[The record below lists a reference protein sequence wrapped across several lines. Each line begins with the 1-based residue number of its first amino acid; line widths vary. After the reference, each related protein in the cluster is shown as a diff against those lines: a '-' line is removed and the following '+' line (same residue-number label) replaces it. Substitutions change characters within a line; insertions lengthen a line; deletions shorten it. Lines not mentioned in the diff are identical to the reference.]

1 MSVGTAA
8 LGGRYQLLDLLGRG
22 GMSDVYRARDERSGR
37 IVALKIVR
45 SSDPALARRLV
56 QEARALE
63 LLTYPG
69 LIGLLDTGFDGGQA
83 FLVMELVEG
92 ETLAR
97 RLRSGPLAPA
107 ATAALGARLGDALG
121 YVHGRGVVHRDL
133 KPSNILLG
141 ADGEAWLSDFGIAQ
155 LHDATTMT
163 VEGST
168 MGTVSYMAPEQLD
181 DHTVGSAA
189 DVWSLGI
196 VLLECLTGRRVF
208 EGSPSEIVA
217 RRVARPLT
225 VPGDLPA
232 PWRLVLGGMLDPD
245 PALRPSGSEVASL
258 LRAPTFAAAWEPV
271 DPEAT
276 TVLAASGAS
285 EETVLMPGVVAG
297 AFADADQTR
306 VRDEPT
312 SSPPPPSSRLGALG
326 VIASDRRWRVGAR
339 SRRRWAAASVV
350 LAVVLAV
357 VLVLTLAR
365 HSTATTPT
373 TVASRATG
381 GAVTTTTVASPGATA
396 LATLVRDAAAGQA
409 AGTIAPPSALAITN
423 AAGAALIDQ
432 GLASTVQAQSD
443 LQSAA
448 SDVTTGV
455 VSGTI
460 AASEGATLS
469 RDLVALASA
478 LGLAPPSTSPTP
490 TPTPVVPGGP
500 GHGHG
505 RGQGNQP

>member
-1 MSVGTAA
+1 M
-8 LGGRYQLLDLLGRG
+8 
-22 GMSDVYRARDERSGR
+22 
-37 IVALKIVR
+37 
-45 SSDPALARRLV
+45 
-56 QEARALE
+56 
-63 LLTYPG
+63 
-69 LIGLLDTGFDGGQA
+69 
-83 FLVMELVEG
+83 
-92 ETLAR
+92 
-97 RLRSGPLAPA
+97 
-107 ATAALGARLGDALG
+107 
-121 YVHGRGVVHRDL
+121 
-133 KPSNILLG
+133 
-141 ADGEAWLSDFGIAQ
+141 
-155 LHDATTMT
+155 
-163 VEGST
+163 
-168 MGTVSYMAPEQLD
+168 
-181 DHTVGSAA
+181 
-189 DVWSLGI
+189 
-196 VLLECLTGRRVF
+196 
-208 EGSPSEIVA
+208 
-217 RRVARPLT
+217 ARPLT

-258 LRAPTFAAAWEPV
+258 LRAPTFTAAWEPV

-306 VRDEPT
+306 VRDAPT
-312 SSPPPPSSRLGALG
+312 SSPPPPSGRLGALG

-339 SRRRWAAASVV
+339 SRRRWAAASVA

-365 HSTATTPT
+365 HSTATPT

-409 AGTIAPPSALAITN
+409 AGTISPPSALAITN
-423 AAGAALIDQ
+423 AAGAALTDQ